1 MSQTQTP
8 DSDDSPLGQM
18 HTQHGTTSMKDLQRK
33 QAEARGLQEYGK
45 ASLPKNLSPMSA
57 EDIDDLK
64 QMATEYGAELV
75 DLNKQ
80 LATLQAKIA
89 ETSVVIG
96 DINNRI
102 AQAEYKPL
110 AELNRDYFEQQKA
123 DLEARFAQSRRIK
136 EALAGVGVV
145 GSFDYNLLGNGP
157 SPLDQAIAA
166 KNLGRRQTT
175 RVGK

>member
-1 MSQTQTP
+1 MSKTRTP
-8 DSDDSPLGQM
+8 DSDASPLDQM

-45 ASLPKNLSPMSA
+45 DSLPKTLSPMSS
-57 EDIDDLK
+57 EDISDMK
-64 QMATEYGAELV
+64 QMAAEYGAELAEM
-75 DLNKQ
+75 NSQ
-80 LATLQAKIA
+80 LTKLQAKIA
-89 ETSVVIG
+89 ETSMLIG

-136 EALAGVGVV
+136 EALASVGVV

-166 KNLGRRQTT
+166 KNQGRRQTA
-175 RVGK
+175 RPGK